1 MTMKGI
7 HYNTVMKIPSERL
20 LLKMKARTAITC
32 GLMNKYSSAA
42 HMHSTPSTSKPKY
55 LFIETDMRPVHK
67 RLLHTP
73 SLGFIGQGFGIQNHN
88 AGNLLKENED
98 HSLFFAETFSSTTG
112 NFKYQRR

>member
-1 MTMKGI
+1 MKGT
-7 HYNTVMKIPSERL
+7 HYSTVMRIPSEGL

-42 HMHSTPSTSKPKY
+42 HMHSTSSTTKPKY
-55 LFIETDMRPVHK
+55 LFIEKDMKPVQK

-88 AGNLLKENED
+88 TGNLLKENED
-98 HSLFFAETFSSTTG
+98 HSLFFAETFSSSTG
-112 NFKYQRR
+112 NFN

>member
-32 GLMNKYSSAA
+32 GLINKYSSAA
-42 HMHSTPSTSKPKY
+42 HMHSTPTTTKTKY
-55 LFIETDMRPVHK
+55 LFIEKDMRPVQK

-73 SLGFIGQGFGIQNHN
+73 SLGFIGQGFGIQSHN

-98 HSLFFAETFSSTTG
+98 KSS
-112 NFKYQRR
+112 F